1 MAKLNKW
8 QVHRPRSPRDSRMI
22 SEMIQ
27 DCTVMAFANG
37 ERMPII
43 KRTFPSFRKAVR
55 R

>member
-8 QVHRPRSPRDSRMI
+8 EVHRPRSPRDSRMI

-27 DCTVMAFANG
+27 DRMVVAFANG
-37 ERMPII
+37 ERMPIV
-43 KRTFPSFRKAVR
+43 RRVFPSFRKAVR